1 MTATPCDDV
10 RMQAADLALDI
21 VDGEERAALLGHLS
35 SCPTCRDEVR
45 SLGSVADRLLRA
57 VPAEE
62 PPRGFEDRV
71 MARLADQPRPLTRRR
86 SRLVLAGLGAAAALI
101 VVALVGAAL
110 LRPGGDTREAVMVST
125 DGEVVGE
132 VTLTNDPAGILV
144 AVPGWE
150 PAENRPYGV
159 RVRLDSGSNVELG
172 TIELDGG
179 YGGYGLGDIDPGDV
193 RRVELLRTDNGEA
206 ICGADL

>member
-1 MTATPCDDV
+1 MTVSPCDDV
-10 RMQAADLALDI
+10 RAQAADLALDI
-21 VDGEERAALLGHLS
+21 LDGEERAALLGHLS
-35 SCPTCRDEVR
+35 SCPACRDEVR

-71 MARLADQPRPLTRRR
+71 MERFADQPRPLTRRR

-159 RVRLDSGSNVELG
+159 RVRLDSGSTVELG
-172 TIELDGG
+172 TIELQEG
-179 YGGYGLGDIDPGDV
+179 YGGYGLGRIDPADV
-193 RRVELLRTDNGEA
+193 ARVELLRTDTSET

>member
-1 MTATPCDDV
+1 MTSSPCDEV
-10 RMQAADLALDI
+10 RGQAADLALDI

-35 SCPTCRDEVR
+35 SCPECRDEVR

-57 VPAEE
+57 IPAEE

-71 MARLADQPRPLTRRR
+71 MARFADQPRPLTRRR
-86 SRLVLAGLGAAAALI
+86 SRLVVAGLGVAAALI

-110 LRPGGDTREAVMVST
+110 LRPGGDTRDAVMVST

-159 RVRLDSGSNVELG
+159 RVRLDSGSDVELG
-172 TIELDGG
+172 TIDLDGG

-193 RRVELLRTDNGEA
+193 RRVELLRIDNGEA
-206 ICGADL
+206 VCGADL